1 MFQLPHP
8 LLVVGVIV
16 GHSDGAARVFW
27 QAGGG
32 GWGDCLWQLYA
43 HSGPGRSITFK
54 YFSIEGHFVQPHV
67 AILFTLSDFWRHFT
81 KIRIKI
87 MVLTGLP
94 E

>member
-1 MFQLPHP
+1 MTVLQGCSGRLE
-8 LLVVGVIV
+8 GE
-16 GHSDGAARVFW
+16 
-27 QAGGG
+27 GGG
-32 GWGDCLWQLYA
+32 TVCGNYMLTVAQEDPSLLN
-43 HSGPGRSITFK
+43 
-54 YFSIEGHFVQPHV
+54 FSIEGHFVQPHV